1 MYISKLY
8 KEIKLWLQIRKVAKS
23 EEKALNEKGFR
34 VDWIGRIYTVINLP
48 EEVATAPISQEGYV
62 LMKLREHDKFL
73 LELGIADYVSPEF
86 NKIEDTDSFLLV
98 LSADREYFKL
108 WPFLVS
114 VFKTTGLILLLRI
127 IYLIFTHNQ
136 EKITELWNKL
146 MTLIF

>member
-1 MYISKLY
+1 MYIIKLY
-8 KEIKLWLQIRKVAKS
+8 KELRLWWQIRKVAKS
-23 EEKALNEKGFR
+23 EETTLREKGFR
-34 VDWIGRIYTVINLP
+34 VDWVGRIYTVINLP

-86 NKIEDTDSFLLV
+86 SKINDTDSFLLV

-108 WPFLVS
+108 WPFLKS
-114 VFKTTGLILLLRI
+114 MAKTFGLIFIFRI
-127 IYLIFTHNQ
+127 IYLVFFHNQ

-146 MTLIF
+146 MILIF

>member
-1 MYISKLY
+1 MYIIKVY
-8 KEIKLWLQIRKVAKS
+8 KELKIWWQIRKVAKS
-23 EEKALNEKGFR
+23 EEIALQEKGFR

-86 NKIEDTDSFLLV
+86 EKISNTDSFLLV

-108 WPFLVS
+108 WPFLIS
-114 VFKTTGLILLLRI
+114 VLKTTGFILLLRVL
-127 IYLIFTHNQ
+127 YLLFSHNQ

-146 MTLIF
+146 MILIF

>member
-1 MYISKLY
+1 MYIIKVY
-8 KEIKLWLQIRKVAKS
+8 KELKIWWQIRKVAKT
-23 EEKALNEKGFR
+23 EEVALKEKGFR

-86 NKIEDTDSFLLV
+86 EKISNTDSFLLV

-108 WPFLVS
+108 WPFLIS
-114 VFKTTGLILLLRI
+114 VLKTTGFILLLRVL
-127 IYLIFTHNQ
+127 YLLFSHNQ

-146 MTLIF
+146 MILIF

>member
-8 KEIKLWLQIRKVAKS
+8 KELRIWQKIRKIAKA
-23 EEKALNEKGFR
+23 EEKSLEEKGFR

-86 NKIEDTDSFLLV
+86 SKINDSDSFLLV
-98 LSADREYFKL
+98 LSADREYFRL
-108 WPFLVS
+108 LTDCLPQPSSFS
-114 VFKTTGLILLLRI
+114 ILI
-127 IYLIFTHNQ
+127 
-136 EKITELWNKL
+136 
-146 MTLIF
+146 

>member
-8 KEIKLWLQIRKVAKS
+8 KELRIWQKIRKVAKS
-23 EEKALNEKGFR
+23 EESTLKEKGFR

-73 LELGIADYVSPEF
+73 LKLGIADYVSPEF
-86 NKIEDTDSFLLV
+86 NKIDGTDSFLLV

-108 WPFLVS
+108 WPFIIS
-114 VFKTTGLILLLRI
+114 MAKTLGLIFTIRI
-127 IYLIFTHNQ
+127 LYLIFFYNQ
-136 EKITELWNKL
+136 EKIIELWNKL
-146 MTLIF
+146 MILIF

>member
-8 KEIKLWLQIRKVAKS
+8 KELKLWWQIRKIAKA
-23 EEKALNEKGFR
+23 EEKPLGDKGFR

-86 NKIEDTDSFLLV
+86 EKINNTDSFLLV
-98 LSADREYFKL
+98 LSPDREYFKL

-114 VFKTTGLILLLRI
+114 TLKTTGFVLLLRV
-127 IYLIFTHNQ
+127 IYLLFTHNQ
-136 EKITELWNKL
+136 EKIIELWNKL
-146 MTLIF
+146 MILIF